1 MSATHQWD
9 GTVLTIT
16 SASGTSSA
24 DLRGPQGPEGPE
36 GKQGPQGQAGK
47 DAPQDAVRYG
57 GAQELTEAQQETAR
71 GNIGA
76 ASDADLSRVKDDLS
90 AGAQTLPVDV
100 IREADDVI
108 DRVMAAQSER
118 CFVLAAI
125 TDMHYGCGGYTD
137 GVRHA
142 CQALGYIDKR
152 IKLDAIA
159 VLGDYTDGRP
169 GTEGQT
175 EDSISDF
182 RAVNAVLDAL
192 RCTPNLRLQGNH
204 DYYEGHVPEIFRYI
218 QAYSDGMVW
227 GDPVHGYG
235 YRDFERCCLRV
246 ICLNTSEL
254 SDSSGITYSD
264 QQAQWFAGVLDLSGK
279 ADAAQWQILVL
290 SHQPVD
296 FDHKDGAVYIFA
308 ELMKAYADGVAYTSD
323 TVSYD
328 YSGKNQARMI
338 GNIHGHIHNLLVS
351 RIFSERTNAEDWAD
365 VLRIAT
371 PEACCGRPNGYEGVW
386 QESATYPKTQG
397 SAYDTSF
404 IVYCIGLDTHKI
416 HAVCYGAGY
425 HRVIDYDALTCEA
438 IPKDDVPVVDEPDTP
453 IEPSGYTNQLL
464 VATDESGNTVTDGMM
479 YPNAKMESTGEIVTS
494 STHWISGFIPIT
506 PGDMVRIRWEN
517 TNTASGNIAL
527 RSYDADRQPLFR
539 VFHFNLLQNPKYE
552 ALDFVNSDGY
562 QFDYA
567 AGILDFT
574 APTNVYVPDGT
585 AYMLFI
591 LNGDVSKAIVTVNEE
606 IV

>member
-1 MSATHQWD
+1 MNQNEFRLAVSAQAAATLNV
-9 GTVLTIT
+9 GVV
-16 SASGTSSA
+16 SSF
-24 DLRGPQGPEGPE
+24 RGPQGEPGR
-36 GKQGPQGQAGK
+36 
-47 DAPQDAVRYG
+47 DASQDAVRYG
-57 GAQELTEAQQETAR
+57 EQALSEQEQAQAR

-76 ASDADLSRVKDDLS
+76 ASAQELRQIKDDLS
-90 AGAQTLPVDV
+90 AGAQTLPDDV
-100 IREADDVI
+100 IQEADGVI
-108 DRVMAAQSER
+108 DRVMAAQSDR

-125 TDMHYGCGGYTD
+125 TDLHYGNDGYTD

-142 CQALGYIDKR
+142 CQALRYIDER
-152 IKLDAIA
+152 IRLDAVA
-159 VLGDYTDGRP
+159 VLGDYTDGWP
-169 GTEGQT
+169 GTDGNT

-218 QAYSDGMVW
+218 QAYSDGLTW
-227 GDPVHGYG
+227 GDAVHGYG
-235 YRDFERCCLRV
+235 YRDFERCQLRI
-246 ICLNTSEL
+246 ICINTTEL
-254 SDSSGITYSD
+254 SGSAAITYSD
-264 QQAQWFAGVLDLSGK
+264 RQAQWFAGALDLSGK
-279 ADAAQWQILVL
+279 ADAAEWQILVL

-296 FDHKDGAVYIFA
+296 FDHADSKAYAFA
-308 ELMKAYADGVAYTSD
+308 ELMEAYADGAAYTSD

-351 RIFSERTNAEDWAD
+351 RIFSERANAEDWAD

-371 PEACCGRPNGYEGVW
+371 PEACCGRANGYEGVW
-386 QESATYPKTQG
+386 QEGETYPKTQG
-397 SAYDTSF
+397 TAYDTSF
-404 IVYCIGLDTHKI
+404 VIYCIGLDTHTI
-416 HAVCYGAGY
+416 TAVCYGAGY

-494 STHWISGFIPIT
+494 SSHWISGFIPIT

-517 TNTASGNIAL
+517 TNPASGNIAL
-527 RSYDADRQPLFR
+527 RSYDADRQPLYKMFP
-539 VFHFNLLQNPKYE
+539 FNKLISPEYE

-567 AGILDFT
+567 AGIFDFT
-574 APTNVYVPDGT
+574 APTNVYVPEGT

-591 LNGDVSKAIVTVNEE
+591 LNGDVSRAIVTVNEE